1 MMGPSFSGA
10 ALRPVDRLKCQ
21 AFHDLTP
28 DANGRTIRSMAK
40 RRKGDIEKFAAV
52 FAALSN
58 PNRLELFRRLTS
70 CCVSDR
76 SCDGQQKTCRC
87 VGDLTDGLDI
97 APSTASHH
105 LKELRQ
111 AGLIR
116 TRRRGRL
123 IECWVDPSVLE
134 DLRSFLDELAGR

>member
-1 MMGPSFSGA
+1 
-10 ALRPVDRLKCQ
+10 
-21 AFHDLTP
+21 
-28 DANGRTIRSMAK
+28 MAK
-40 RRKGDIEKFAAV
+40 RKKKDIETFAAV

-70 CCVSDR
+70 CCLSDR
-76 SCDGQQKTCRC
+76 SCDDEQETCRC
-87 VGDLTDGLDI
+87 VGELTEGLDI

-123 IECWVDPSVLE
+123 IQCWVDPAVL
-134 DLRSFLDELAGR
+134 DNLRSFLDELDSR

>member
-1 MMGPSFSGA
+1 
-10 ALRPVDRLKCQ
+10 
-21 AFHDLTP
+21 
-28 DANGRTIRSMAK
+28 MAK
-40 RRKGDIEKFAAV
+40 RRRKDTADFAAV

-70 CCVSDR
+70 CCVSER
-76 SCDGQQKTCRC
+76 SCDDDQETCRC
-87 VGDLTDGLDI
+87 VSELTEGLDI

-123 IECWVDPSVLE
+123 VECWVDSSVLE
-134 DLRSFLDELAGR
+134 DLRSFLEELESS

>member
-1 MMGPSFSGA
+1 
-10 ALRPVDRLKCQ
+10 
-21 AFHDLTP
+21 
-28 DANGRTIRSMAK
+28 MAK
-40 RRKGDIEKFAAV
+40 RRNKEVDEFAAV

-76 SCDGQQKTCRC
+76 SCDGEQETCRC
-87 VGDLTDGLDI
+87 VSELTRGLDI

-111 AGLIR
+111 AGLIQ
-116 TRRRGRL
+116 TRRRGRV

-134 DLRSFLDELAGR
+134 KIRSFLDELAGS